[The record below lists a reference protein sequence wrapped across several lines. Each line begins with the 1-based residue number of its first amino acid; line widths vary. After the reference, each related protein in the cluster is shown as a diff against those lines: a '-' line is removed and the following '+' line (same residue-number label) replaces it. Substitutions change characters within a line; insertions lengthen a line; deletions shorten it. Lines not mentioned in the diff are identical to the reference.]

1 MTGRGFRGRSP
12 EKLGGGFG
20 HSDKVT
26 KGKQRFKDFRESEAK
41 GAKPKREARRG
52 HPEHETPSRSHQN
65 ERGSHQRHAEP
76 HQLQ

>member
-1 MTGRGFRGRSP
+1 MTGGGSGAGARRSWA
-12 EKLGGGFG
+12 EALG
-20 HSDKVT
+20 T
-26 KGKQRFKDFRESEAK
+26 QIRLQRGKQRFKDFRESEAK

-52 HPEHETPSRSHQN
+52 HPEHGTPSRSHQN